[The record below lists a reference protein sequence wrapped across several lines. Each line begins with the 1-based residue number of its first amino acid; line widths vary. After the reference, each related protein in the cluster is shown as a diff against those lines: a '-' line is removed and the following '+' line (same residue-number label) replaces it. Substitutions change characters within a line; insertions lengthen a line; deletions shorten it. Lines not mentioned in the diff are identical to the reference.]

1 MWRGINSKSPIS
13 LKQTNGPNPC
23 VSILTQHLIAAY
35 PIVSA
40 DAKFIMSQPGRST
53 CMHPVVTYACASS
66 SYPVDYRLP
75 LFASVGEARQDV
87 GGRGRFTRSRNVGMV
102 SLALG

>member
-23 VSILTQHLIAAY
+23 VPILMQRSIAAY

-40 DAKFIMSQPGRST
+40 DAKFIMPQPGRST
-53 CMHPVVTYACASS
+53 CIHPVVTCACAHS
-66 SYPVDYRLP
+66 SYAVNYRLP
-75 LFASVGEARQDV
+75 LFVSVGGA
-87 GGRGRFTRSRNVGMV
+87 RGRFARSRNVGMA
-102 SLALG
+102 SLVPG